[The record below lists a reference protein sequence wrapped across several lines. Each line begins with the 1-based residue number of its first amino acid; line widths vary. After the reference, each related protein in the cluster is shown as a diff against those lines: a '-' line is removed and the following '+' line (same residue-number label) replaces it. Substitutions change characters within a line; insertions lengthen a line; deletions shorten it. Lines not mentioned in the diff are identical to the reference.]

1 VSRYLLVA
9 NETAESQEML
19 HVVSEINADDPD
31 AEFEI
36 LIPATPLNLLQQFEG
51 TAKSARG
58 LAARRAQST
67 RLHLESLGIRVRS
80 TRVGNWDPYADIE
93 EEFEN
98 EKYEAIVLS
107 TLPPGSPA
115 GSGWIYH
122 PASPVAILKS
132 GSSMWFPDR
141 RPAGQPRS
149 RRTSGWRNVDP
160 RALHRKEAGDRQ
172 VGLTTQPLACQVR
185 A

>member
-67 RLHLESLGIRVRS
+67 RLHLESLGILVRS
-80 TRVGNWDPYADIE
+80 TRVGNWDPYAAIE

-107 TLPPGSPA
+107 TLPPGVSRWLRMDLPSRVA
-115 GSGWIYH
+115 RRH
-122 PASPVAILKS
+122 PEVRLIHVVSRSATSRSASQSL
-132 GSSMWFPDR
+132 
-141 RPAGQPRS
+141 
-149 RRTSGWRNVDP
+149 N
-160 RALHRKEAGDRQ
+160 
-172 VGLTTQPLACQVR
+172 
-185 A
+185 